1 MSFAISLQ
9 SDAASYPEPAIPNPK
24 KICKILS
31 KSVMYIIEGAISTRL
46 QHS

>member
-9 SDAASYPEPAIPNPK
+9 SDAASCPEPK
-24 KICKILS
+24 KNCKILS